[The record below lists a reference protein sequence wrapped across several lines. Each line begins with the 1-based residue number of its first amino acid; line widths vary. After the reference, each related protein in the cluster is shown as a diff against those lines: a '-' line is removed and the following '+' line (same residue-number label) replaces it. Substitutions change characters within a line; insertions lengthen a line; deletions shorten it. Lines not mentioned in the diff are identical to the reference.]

1 MEGISELP
9 VINDQVPLSGA
20 LLGNLARRLG
30 VRTEQVLD
38 GFGLRPRHHIALT
51 ILRDLGETGQA
62 DLAAVLQIDRTNL
75 VGLLNDLEERGLI
88 ERRRSVED
96 RRRHTV
102 ALTDK
107 GRRQLAKAEF
117 ALLAIESEVLEGLD
131 EGERRQLHEL
141 LQRAVGGCSGAHEG
155 APAGDC

>member
-9 VINDQVPLSGA
+9 VINENVPLSGA

-75 VGLLNDLEERGLI
+75 VGLLNDLEARGLI

-141 LQRAVGGCSGAHEG
+141 LQRAVGGAGCSG
-155 APAGDC
+155 PPPSDC